1 MARKYGQV
9 AQISKNFYDYNYIIT
24 GVTSIGKT
32 HLVHHLGIEASNSNE
47 GTFIITCG
55 REPKPLHIP
64 NNPFF
69 EHATTFKEVLD
80 IVKDISEN
88 RDEYPNTKFIAFDSL
103 DELYRITEDYV
114 IKEWN
119 NQCKIDERAKSISQ
133 AYKGFQKGENRVC
146 DLVVKV
152 LGMIEDADLHWIIIS
167 HTKNKTQ
174 TDMYSGVSFE
184 QITSSVD
191 AKYYNVVKDKA
202 NLVATCYYEKEI
214 ADIEEVKDAFSKKMK
229 KKGNLISQKKIIVF
243 RDDDNAIDC
252 KSHFA
257 FIEPKIDF
265 SVENFIKAVTDA
277 IEKQANA
284 TTNIPVP
291 AATTKQP
298 IEQPVKKEEPSLE
311 TEEVFDPDEYEDI
324 TAEPDEVTDEP
335 VKEEVD
341 KDALMAEI
349 RAKFSKADKETK
361 AKVKQL
367 LKDSGVAKLDDS
379 LSISELNTINTI
391 LG

>member
-9 AQISKNFYDYNYIIT
+9 AKISKNFYDYNYIIT
-24 GVTSIGKT
+24 GVASIGKT
-32 HLVHHLGIEASNSNE
+32 HLVHHLGIAASNSNE

-55 REPKPLHIP
+55 REPKPTHIP
-64 NNPFF
+64 NNPFY
-69 EHATTFKEVLD
+69 EHAVTFKDVLD
-80 IVKDISEN
+80 IIKDVTEN
-88 RDEYPNTKFIAFDSL
+88 KNDYPNTKFIAFDSL
-103 DELYRITEDYV
+103 DELYRIAEQYV
-114 IKEWN
+114 ITEWN

-152 LGMIEDADLHWIIIS
+152 LGMIEDAGLHWIIIS

-257 FIEPKIDF
+257 YIEPKIDF

-277 IEKQANA
+277 IERQATGSTIPTNTNNKIEESINTAKAEDEDSNIDLDIFEDEA
-284 TTNIPVP
+284 TEEETVN
-291 AATTKQP
+291 
-298 IEQPVKKEEPSLE
+298 KEE
-311 TEEVFDPDEYEDI
+311 
-324 TAEPDEVTDEP
+324 
-335 VKEEVD
+335 
-341 KDALMAEI
+341 LMAEI
-349 RAKFSKADKETK
+349 RGLFSKADKDTK
-361 AKVKQL
+361 TRVKNE
-367 LKDSGVAKLDDS
+367 LKSFGASKLDDS
-379 LSISELNTINTI
+379 LTVEQLNTIKSI
-391 LG
+391 LD

>member
-9 AQISKNFYDYNYIIT
+9 AKISKNFYDYNYIIT
-24 GVTSIGKT
+24 GVASIGKT
-32 HLVHHLGIEASNSNE
+32 HLVHHLGIAASNSNE

-55 REPKPLHIP
+55 REPKPTHIP
-64 NNPFF
+64 NNPFY
-69 EHATTFKEVLD
+69 EHAVTFKDVLD
-80 IVKDISEN
+80 IIKDVTEN
-88 RDEYPNTKFIAFDSL
+88 KNDYPDTKFIAFDSL
-103 DELYRITEDYV
+103 DELYRIAEQYV
-114 IKEWN
+114 ITEWN

-152 LGMIEDADLHWIIIS
+152 LGMIEDAGLHWIIIS

-257 FIEPKIDF
+257 YIEPKIDF

-277 IEKQANA
+277 IERQATGSTIPTNTNNKIEESINTAKAEDEDSNIDLDIFEDEA
-284 TTNIPVP
+284 TEEETVN
-291 AATTKQP
+291 
-298 IEQPVKKEEPSLE
+298 KEE
-311 TEEVFDPDEYEDI
+311 
-324 TAEPDEVTDEP
+324 
-335 VKEEVD
+335 
-341 KDALMAEI
+341 LMAEI
-349 RAKFSKADKETK
+349 RGLFSKADKDTK
-361 AKVKQL
+361 TRVKNE
-367 LKDSGVAKLDDS
+367 LKSFGASKLDDS
-379 LSISELNTINTI
+379 LTVEQLNTIKSI
-391 LG
+391 LD

>member
-9 AQISKNFYDYNYIIT
+9 AKISKNFYDYNYIIT
-24 GVTSIGKT
+24 GVASIGKT
-32 HLVHHLGIEASNSNE
+32 HLVHHLGIAASNSNE

-55 REPKPLHIP
+55 REPKPTHIP
-64 NNPFF
+64 NNPFY
-69 EHATTFKEVLD
+69 EHAVTFKDVLD
-80 IVKDISEN
+80 IIKDVTEN
-88 RDEYPNTKFIAFDSL
+88 KNDYPNTKFIAFDSL
-103 DELYRITEDYV
+103 DELYRIAEQYV
-114 IKEWN
+114 ITEWN

-152 LGMIEDADLHWIIIS
+152 LGMIEDAGLHWIIIS

-257 FIEPKIDF
+257 YIEPKIDF

-277 IEKQANA
+277 IERQA
-284 TTNIPVP
+284 TGSTIPTN
-291 AATTKQP
+291 TNNK
-298 IEQPVKKEEPSLE
+298 IEESINTAKAEN
-311 TEEVFDPDEYEDI
+311 EDSDI
-324 TAEPDEVTDEP
+324 DLDIFEDEVTEEET
-335 VKEEVD
+335 VNKEE
-341 KDALMAEI
+341 LMAEI
-349 RAKFSKADKETK
+349 RGLFSKADKDTK
-361 AKVKQL
+361 TRVKNE
-367 LKDSGVAKLDDS
+367 LKSFGASKLDDS
-379 LSISELNTINTI
+379 LTVEQLNTIKSI
-391 LG
+391 LD

>member
-9 AQISKNFYDYNYIIT
+9 AKISKNFYDYNYIIT
-24 GVTSIGKT
+24 GVASIGKT
-32 HLVHHLGIEASNSNE
+32 HLVHHLGIAASNSNE

-55 REPKPLHIP
+55 REPKPTHIP
-64 NNPFF
+64 NNPFY
-69 EHATTFKEVLD
+69 EHAVTFKDVLD
-80 IVKDISEN
+80 IIKDVTEN
-88 RDEYPNTKFIAFDSL
+88 KNDYPDTKFIAFDSL
-103 DELYRITEDYV
+103 DELYRIAEQYV
-114 IKEWN
+114 ITEWN

-152 LGMIEDADLHWIIIS
+152 LGMIEDAGLHWIIIS

-257 FIEPKIDF
+257 YIEPKIDF

-277 IEKQANA
+277 IERQA
-284 TTNIPVP
+284 TGSTIPTN
-291 AATTKQP
+291 TNNK
-298 IEQPVKKEEPSLE
+298 IEESINTAKAEN
-311 TEEVFDPDEYEDI
+311 EDSDI
-324 TAEPDEVTDEP
+324 DLDIFEDEVTEEET
-335 VKEEVD
+335 VNKEE
-341 KDALMAEI
+341 LMAEI
-349 RAKFSKADKETK
+349 RGLFSKADKDTK
-361 AKVKQL
+361 TRVKNE
-367 LKDSGVAKLDDS
+367 LKSFGASKLDDS
-379 LSISELNTINTI
+379 LTVEQLNTIKSI
-391 LG
+391 LN

>member
-9 AQISKNFYDYNYIIT
+9 AKISKNFYDYNYIIT
-24 GVTSIGKT
+24 GVASIGKT
-32 HLVHHLGIEASNSNE
+32 HLVHHLGIAASNSNE

-55 REPKPLHIP
+55 REPKPTHIP
-64 NNPFF
+64 NNPFY
-69 EHATTFKEVLD
+69 EHAVTFKDVLD
-80 IVKDISEN
+80 IIKDVTEN
-88 RDEYPNTKFIAFDSL
+88 KNDYPNTKFIAFDSL
-103 DELYRITEDYV
+103 DELYRIAEQYV
-114 IKEWN
+114 ITEWN

-152 LGMIEDADLHWIIIS
+152 LGMIEDAGLHWIIIS

-257 FIEPKIDF
+257 YIEPKIDF

-277 IEKQANA
+277 IERQA
-284 TTNIPVP
+284 TGSTVP
-291 AATTKQP
+291 ASTNNKIEESINTVKAENEDSDIDLDIFEDEATEEET
-298 IEQPVKKEEPSLE
+298 VNKEE
-311 TEEVFDPDEYEDI
+311 
-324 TAEPDEVTDEP
+324 
-335 VKEEVD
+335 
-341 KDALMAEI
+341 LMAEI
-349 RAKFSKADKETK
+349 RSLFSKADKDTK
-361 AKVKQL
+361 TRVKNE
-367 LKDSGVAKLDDS
+367 LKSFGASKLDDS
-379 LSISELNTINTI
+379 LTVEQLNTIKSI
-391 LG
+391 LD

>member
-9 AQISKNFYDYNYIIT
+9 AKISKNFYDYNYIIT
-24 GVTSIGKT
+24 GVASIGKT
-32 HLVHHLGIEASNSNE
+32 HLVHHLGIAASNSNE

-55 REPKPLHIP
+55 REPKPTHIP
-64 NNPFF
+64 NNPFY
-69 EHATTFKEVLD
+69 EHAVTFKDVLD
-80 IVKDISEN
+80 IIKDVTEN
-88 RDEYPNTKFIAFDSL
+88 KNDYPNTKFIAFDSL
-103 DELYRITEDYV
+103 DELYRIAEQYV
-114 IKEWN
+114 ITEWN

-152 LGMIEDADLHWIIIS
+152 LGMIEDAGLHWIIIS

-257 FIEPKIDF
+257 YIEPKIDF

-277 IEKQANA
+277 IERQATGSTA
-284 TTNIPVP
+284 PTN
-291 AATTKQP
+291 TNNK
-298 IEQPVKKEEPSLE
+298 IEELVNTAKAEDEDSDIDLDIFEGEVTEEESVNKEE
-311 TEEVFDPDEYEDI
+311 
-324 TAEPDEVTDEP
+324 
-335 VKEEVD
+335 
-341 KDALMAEI
+341 LMAEI
-349 RAKFSKADKETK
+349 RSLFLKADKDTK
-361 AKVKQL
+361 TRVKNE
-367 LKDSGVAKLDDS
+367 LKSFGASKLDDS
-379 LSISELNTINTI
+379 LTIEQLNTIKSI
-391 LG
+391 LN

>member
-9 AQISKNFYDYNYIIT
+9 AKISRNFYDYNYIIT
-24 GVTSIGKT
+24 GVASIGKT
-32 HLVHHLGIEASNSNE
+32 HLVHHLGIEASGSNE

-55 REPKPLHIP
+55 REPKPTHIP
-64 NNPFF
+64 NNPFY
-69 EHATTFKEVLD
+69 EHAVTFKDVLD
-80 IVKDISEN
+80 IVKDITEN
-88 RDEYPNTKFIAFDSL
+88 RADYPDTKFIAFDSL
-103 DELYRITEDYV
+103 DELYRVAEDYV

-152 LGMIEDADLHWIIIS
+152 LGMIEDAGLHWIIIS

-257 FIEPKIDF
+257 YIEPKIDF

-277 IEKQANA
+277 IDRQAEGNKIEPK
-284 TTNIPVP
+284 TPFTKPEPV
-291 AATTKQP
+291 T
-298 IEQPVKKEEPSLE
+298 EPEPTADDL
-311 TEEVFDPDEYEDI
+311 DDIDI
-324 TAEPDEVTDEP
+324 TAEEETTDTVDRDALVAEVRELYKNETDEV
-335 VKEEVD
+335 KR
-341 KDALMAEI
+341 K
-349 RAKFSKADKETK
+349 
-361 AKVKQL
+361 KVRNIMK
-367 LKDSGVAKLDDS
+367 SHGSTKLDDS
-379 LSISELNTINTI
+379 LSTDVLVEIKAVF
-391 LG
+391 

>member
-9 AQISKNFYDYNYIIT
+9 AKISKNFYDYNYIIT
-24 GVTSIGKT
+24 GVASIGKT
-32 HLVHHLGIEASNSNE
+32 HLVHHLGIAASNSNE

-55 REPKPLHIP
+55 REPKPTHIP
-64 NNPFF
+64 NNPFY
-69 EHATTFKEVLD
+69 EHAVTFKDVLD
-80 IVKDISEN
+80 IIKDVTEN
-88 RDEYPNTKFIAFDSL
+88 KNDYPDTKFIAFDSL
-103 DELYRITEDYV
+103 DELYRIAEQYV
-114 IKEWN
+114 ITEWN

-152 LGMIEDADLHWIIIS
+152 LGMIEDAGLHWIIIS

-191 AKYYNVVKDKA
+191 AKYYNIVKDKA

-257 FIEPKIDF
+257 YIEPKIDF

-277 IEKQANA
+277 IERQATGSTIPTNTNNKIEESINTAKAEDEDSNIDLDIFEDEA
-284 TTNIPVP
+284 TEEETVN
-291 AATTKQP
+291 
-298 IEQPVKKEEPSLE
+298 KEE
-311 TEEVFDPDEYEDI
+311 
-324 TAEPDEVTDEP
+324 
-335 VKEEVD
+335 
-341 KDALMAEI
+341 LMAEI
-349 RAKFSKADKETK
+349 RGLFSKADKDTK
-361 AKVKQL
+361 ARVKNE
-367 LKDSGVAKLDDS
+367 LKSFGASKLDDS
-379 LSISELNTINTI
+379 LTVEQLNAIKSILD
-391 LG
+391 

>member
-9 AQISKNFYDYNYIIT
+9 AKISKNFYDYNYIIT
-24 GVTSIGKT
+24 GVASIGKT
-32 HLVHHLGIEASNSNE
+32 HLVHHLGIAASNSNE

-55 REPKPLHIP
+55 REPKPTHIP
-64 NNPFF
+64 NNPFY
-69 EHATTFKEVLD
+69 EHAVTFKDVLD
-80 IVKDISEN
+80 IIKDVTEN
-88 RDEYPNTKFIAFDSL
+88 KSDYPNTKFIAFDSL
-103 DELYRITEDYV
+103 DELYRIAEQYV
-114 IKEWN
+114 ITEWN

-152 LGMIEDADLHWIIIS
+152 LGMIEDAGLHWIIIS

-257 FIEPKIDF
+257 YIEPKIDF

-277 IEKQANA
+277 IERQA
-284 TTNIPVP
+284 TGSTIPTNTNNKIEESIN
-291 AATTKQP
+291 TTKTEDEDSD
-298 IEQPVKKEEPSLE
+298 IDLDIFEDEATEEEIVNKEE
-311 TEEVFDPDEYEDI
+311 
-324 TAEPDEVTDEP
+324 
-335 VKEEVD
+335 
-341 KDALMAEI
+341 LMAEI
-349 RAKFSKADKETK
+349 RGLFSKADKDTK
-361 AKVKQL
+361 TRVKNE
-367 LKDSGVAKLDDS
+367 LKSFGASKLDDS
-379 LSISELNTINTI
+379 LTVEQLNTIKSI
-391 LG
+391 LD

>member
-9 AQISKNFYDYNYIIT
+9 AKISKNFYDYNYIIT
-24 GVTSIGKT
+24 GVASIGKT
-32 HLVHHLGIEASNSNE
+32 HLVHHLGIAASNSNE

-55 REPKPLHIP
+55 REPKPTHIP
-64 NNPFF
+64 NNPFY
-69 EHATTFKEVLD
+69 EHAVTFKDVLD
-80 IVKDISEN
+80 IIKDVTEN
-88 RDEYPNTKFIAFDSL
+88 KNDYPDTKFIAFDSL
-103 DELYRITEDYV
+103 DELYRIAEQYV
-114 IKEWN
+114 ITEWN

-146 DLVVKV
+146 DLVVKL
-152 LGMIEDADLHWIIIS
+152 LGMIEDAGLHWIIIS

-257 FIEPKIDF
+257 YIEPKIDF

-277 IEKQANA
+277 IERQATGSTIPTNTNNKIEESINTAKAEDEDSNIDLDIFEDEA
-284 TTNIPVP
+284 TEEETVN
-291 AATTKQP
+291 
-298 IEQPVKKEEPSLE
+298 KEE
-311 TEEVFDPDEYEDI
+311 
-324 TAEPDEVTDEP
+324 
-335 VKEEVD
+335 
-341 KDALMAEI
+341 LMAEI
-349 RAKFSKADKETK
+349 RGLFSKADKDTK
-361 AKVKQL
+361 TRVKNE
-367 LKDSGVAKLDDS
+367 LKSFGASKLDDS
-379 LSISELNTINTI
+379 LTVEQLNTIKSI
-391 LG
+391 LD

>member
-9 AQISKNFYDYNYIIT
+9 AKISKNFYDYNYIIT
-24 GVTSIGKT
+24 GVASIGKT
-32 HLVHHLGIEASNSNE
+32 HLVHHLGIEASGSNE

-55 REPKPLHIP
+55 REPKPTHIP
-64 NNPFF
+64 NNPFY
-69 EHATTFKEVLD
+69 EHAITFKDVLD
-80 IVKDISEN
+80 IVKDITEN
-88 RDEYPNTKFIAFDSL
+88 RADYPDTKFISFDSL
-103 DELYRITEDYV
+103 DELYRIAEDYV

-152 LGMIEDADLHWIIIS
+152 LGMIEDAGLHWIIIS

-191 AKYYNVVKDKA
+191 AKYYNIVKDKA

-257 FIEPKIDF
+257 YIEPKIDF

-277 IEKQANA
+277 IERQANGNSIEPKTVSA
-284 TTNIPVP
+284 PVETN
-291 AATTKQP
+291 A
-298 IEQPVKKEEPSLE
+298 
-311 TEEVFDPDEYEDI
+311 PDEPEPTEDILDNVDI
-324 TAEPDEVTDEP
+324 TADDDTVDREELVAAVRELYKNETD
-335 VKEEVD
+335 
-341 KDALMAEI
+341 DAK
-349 RAKFSKADKETK
+349 RK
-361 AKVKQL
+361 KVRNIMK
-367 LKDSGVAKLDDS
+367 SHGSTKLDDS
-379 LSISELNTINTI
+379 LSTDALNEIKAVFD
-391 LG
+391 

>member
-9 AQISKNFYDYNYIIT
+9 AKISKNFYDYNYIIT
-24 GVTSIGKT
+24 GVASIGKT
-32 HLVHHLGIEASNSNE
+32 HLVHHLGIAASNSNE

-55 REPKPLHIP
+55 REPKPTHIP
-64 NNPFF
+64 NNPFY
-69 EHATTFKEVLD
+69 EHAVTFKDVLD
-80 IVKDISEN
+80 IIKDVTEN
-88 RDEYPNTKFIAFDSL
+88 KNDYPNTKFIAFDSL
-103 DELYRITEDYV
+103 DELYRIAEQYV
-114 IKEWN
+114 ITEWN

-152 LGMIEDADLHWIIIS
+152 LGMIEDAGLHWIIIS

-257 FIEPKIDF
+257 YIEPKIDF

-277 IEKQANA
+277 IERQATGSTIPTNTNNKIEESINTAKAEDEDSNIDLDIFEDEA
-284 TTNIPVP
+284 TEEETVN
-291 AATTKQP
+291 
-298 IEQPVKKEEPSLE
+298 KEE
-311 TEEVFDPDEYEDI
+311 
-324 TAEPDEVTDEP
+324 
-335 VKEEVD
+335 
-341 KDALMAEI
+341 LMAEI
-349 RAKFSKADKETK
+349 RGLFSKADKDTK
-361 AKVKQL
+361 TRVKNE
-367 LKDSGVAKLDDS
+367 LKSFGASKLDDS
-379 LSISELNTINTI
+379 LTVEQLNTIKSI
-391 LG
+391 LN

>member
-9 AQISKNFYDYNYIIT
+9 AKISKNFYDYNYIIT
-24 GVTSIGKT
+24 GVASIGKT
-32 HLVHHLGIEASNSNE
+32 HLVHHLGIAASNSNE

-55 REPKPLHIP
+55 REPKPTHIP
-64 NNPFF
+64 NNPFY
-69 EHATTFKEVLD
+69 EHAVTFKDVLD
-80 IVKDISEN
+80 IIKDVTEN
-88 RDEYPNTKFIAFDSL
+88 KNDYPDTKFIAFDSL
-103 DELYRITEDYV
+103 DELYRIAEQYV
-114 IKEWN
+114 ITEWN

-152 LGMIEDADLHWIIIS
+152 LGMIEDAGLHWIIIS

-257 FIEPKIDF
+257 YIEPKIDF

-277 IEKQANA
+277 IERQA
-284 TTNIPVP
+284 TGSTIPTN
-291 AATTKQP
+291 TNNK
-298 IEQPVKKEEPSLE
+298 IEESINTAKAEN
-311 TEEVFDPDEYEDI
+311 EDSDI
-324 TAEPDEVTDEP
+324 DLDIFEDEVTEEET
-335 VKEEVD
+335 VNKEE
-341 KDALMAEI
+341 LMAEI
-349 RAKFSKADKETK
+349 RGLFSKADKDTK
-361 AKVKQL
+361 TRVKNE
-367 LKDSGVAKLDDS
+367 LKSFGASKLDDS
-379 LSISELNTINTI
+379 LTVEQLNTIKSI
-391 LG
+391 LD

>member
-9 AQISKNFYDYNYIIT
+9 AKISKNFYDYNYIIT
-24 GVTSIGKT
+24 GVASIGKT
-32 HLVHHLGIEASNSNE
+32 HLVHHLGIAASNSNE

-55 REPKPLHIP
+55 REPKPTHIP
-64 NNPFF
+64 NNPFY
-69 EHATTFKEVLD
+69 EHAVTFKDVLD
-80 IVKDISEN
+80 IIKDVTEN
-88 RDEYPNTKFIAFDSL
+88 KNDYPNTKFIAFDSL
-103 DELYRITEDYV
+103 DELYRIAEQYV
-114 IKEWN
+114 ITEWN

-152 LGMIEDADLHWIIIS
+152 LGMIEDAGLHWIIIS

-214 ADIEEVKDAFSKKMK
+214 ADIEEVRDAFSKKMK

-243 RDDDNAIDC
+243 LDDDNAIDC

-257 FIEPKIDF
+257 YIEPKIDF

-277 IEKQANA
+277 IERQA
-284 TTNIPVP
+284 TGSTIPTN
-291 AATTKQP
+291 TNNK
-298 IEQPVKKEEPSLE
+298 IEESINTAKAEN
-311 TEEVFDPDEYEDI
+311 EDSDI
-324 TAEPDEVTDEP
+324 DLDIFEDEVTEEEI
-335 VKEEVD
+335 VNKEE
-341 KDALMAEI
+341 LMAEI
-349 RAKFSKADKETK
+349 RGLFSKADKDTK
-361 AKVKQL
+361 TRVKNE
-367 LKDSGVAKLDDS
+367 LKSFGASKLDDS
-379 LSISELNTINTI
+379 LTVEQLNTIKSI
-391 LG
+391 LD

>member
-9 AQISKNFYDYNYIIT
+9 AKISKNFYDYNYIIT
-24 GVTSIGKT
+24 GVASIGKT
-32 HLVHHLGIEASNSNE
+32 HLVHHLGIAASNSNE

-55 REPKPLHIP
+55 REPKPTHIP
-64 NNPFF
+64 NNPFY
-69 EHATTFKEVLD
+69 EHAVTFKDVLD
-80 IVKDISEN
+80 IIKDVTEN
-88 RDEYPNTKFIAFDSL
+88 KNDYPDTKFIAFDSL
-103 DELYRITEDYV
+103 DELYRIAEQYV
-114 IKEWN
+114 ITEWN

-152 LGMIEDADLHWIIIS
+152 LGMIEDAGLHWIIIS

-257 FIEPKIDF
+257 YIEPKIDF

-277 IEKQANA
+277 IERQATGSTIPTNTNNKIEESINTAKAENEDSDIDLDIFEDEA
-284 TTNIPVP
+284 TEEETVN
-291 AATTKQP
+291 
-298 IEQPVKKEEPSLE
+298 KEE
-311 TEEVFDPDEYEDI
+311 
-324 TAEPDEVTDEP
+324 
-335 VKEEVD
+335 
-341 KDALMAEI
+341 LMAEI
-349 RAKFSKADKETK
+349 RGLFSKADKDTK
-361 AKVKQL
+361 TRVKNE
-367 LKDSGVAKLDDS
+367 LKSFGASKLDDS
-379 LSISELNTINTI
+379 LTVEQLNTIKSI
-391 LG
+391 LD

>member
-9 AQISKNFYDYNYIIT
+9 AKISKNFFDYNYIIT
-24 GVTSIGKT
+24 GVASIGKT
-32 HLVHHLGIEASNSNE
+32 HLVHHLGLKASGSNE

-55 REPKPLHIP
+55 REPKPTHIP
-64 NNPFF
+64 NNPFY
-69 EHATTFKEVLD
+69 EHAVTFKEVLD
-80 IVKDISEN
+80 IIKDVTEN
-88 RDEYPNTKFIAFDSL
+88 KTDYPNTKFIAFDSL
-103 DELYRITEDYV
+103 DELYRIAEQYV
-114 IKEWN
+114 ITEWN

-152 LGMIEDADLHWIIIS
+152 LGMIEDAGLHWIIIS

-214 ADIEEVKDAFSKKMK
+214 ADIEEVKDAFTKKMK

-257 FIEPKIDF
+257 YIEPKIDF
-265 SVENFIKAVTDA
+265 SVENFVKAVTDA
-277 IEKQANA
+277 IERQA
-284 TTNIPVP
+284 TGTNVVAANKTEEKPVED
-291 AATTKQP
+291 T
-298 IEQPVKKEEPSLE
+298 IVGEPEIAE
-311 TEEVFDPDEYEDI
+311 TEEVNIDIFDEDETE
-324 TAEPDEVTDEP
+324 EVEP
-335 VKEEVD
+335 VN
-341 KDALMAEI
+341 KDELMSEI
-349 RAKFSKADKETK
+349 RKLFKTANNDSKTR
-361 AKVKQL
+361 VKNE
-367 LKDSGVAKLDDS
+367 LKSFGASKLDDS
-379 LSISELNTINTI
+379 LSIEQLNTIKAI
-391 LG
+391 LD

>member
-9 AQISKNFYDYNYIIT
+9 AKISKNFFDYNYILT
-24 GVTSIGKT
+24 GVASIGKT
-32 HLVHHLGIEASNSNE
+32 YLAHHLGIDASGSNE

-55 REPKPLHIP
+55 REPKPSHIP
-64 NNPFF
+64 DNPFY
-69 EHATTFKEVLD
+69 EHATTFKEVNE
-80 IVKDISEN
+80 IIKDITEN
-88 RDEYPNTKFIAFDSL
+88 TADYPKTKFICFDSL
-103 DELYRITEDYV
+103 DELYRIAEEYV

-119 NQCKIDERAKSISQ
+119 SQCKIDERAKSISQ

-152 LGMIEDADLHWIIIS
+152 LGMIEDAGLHWIIIS

-257 FIEPKIDF
+257 YIEPKIDF

-277 IEKQANA
+277 IEKQADA
-284 TTNIPVP
+284 ST
-291 AATTKQP
+291 
-298 IEQPVKKEEPSLE
+298 IE
-311 TEEVFDPDEYEDI
+311 
-324 TAEPDEVTDEP
+324 AEPQS
-335 VKEEVD
+335 VKEEVVIDLDDFEDINGEEVVETQQID
-341 KDALMAEI
+341 KEALMQEI
-349 RAKFSKADKETK
+349 RSLYDKADATTK
-361 AKVKQL
+361 TKVRNC
-367 LKDSGVAKLDDS
+367 LKKYGVKKLDDS
-379 LSISELNTINTI
+379 LSIAELNT
-391 LG
+391 LKELF

>member
-9 AQISKNFYDYNYIIT
+9 AKISKNFYDYNYIIT
-24 GVTSIGKT
+24 GVASIGKT
-32 HLVHHLGIEASNSNE
+32 HLVHHLGIAASNSNE

-55 REPKPLHIP
+55 REPKPTHIP
-64 NNPFF
+64 NNPFY
-69 EHATTFKEVLD
+69 EHAVTFKDVLD
-80 IVKDISEN
+80 IIKDVTEN
-88 RDEYPNTKFIAFDSL
+88 KNDYPDTKFIAFDSL
-103 DELYRITEDYV
+103 DELYRIAEQYV
-114 IKEWN
+114 ITEWN

-152 LGMIEDADLHWIIIS
+152 LGMIEDAGLHWIIIS

-257 FIEPKIDF
+257 YIEPKIDF

-277 IEKQANA
+277 IERQA
-284 TTNIPVP
+284 TGSTIPTN
-291 AATTKQP
+291 TNNK
-298 IEQPVKKEEPSLE
+298 IEESINTAKAENEDSDIDLDIFEDEMTEEETVNKEE
-311 TEEVFDPDEYEDI
+311 
-324 TAEPDEVTDEP
+324 
-335 VKEEVD
+335 
-341 KDALMAEI
+341 LMAEI
-349 RAKFSKADKETK
+349 RGLFSKVDKDTK
-361 AKVKQL
+361 TRVKNE
-367 LKDSGVAKLDDS
+367 LKSFGASKLDDS
-379 LSISELNTINTI
+379 LTVEQLNTIKSI
-391 LG
+391 LD

>member
-9 AQISKNFYDYNYIIT
+9 AKISKNFYDYNYIIT
-24 GVTSIGKT
+24 GVASIGKT
-32 HLVHHLGIEASNSNE
+32 HLVHHLGIAASNSNE

-55 REPKPLHIP
+55 REPKPTHIP
-64 NNPFF
+64 NNPFY
-69 EHATTFKEVLD
+69 EHAVTFKDVLD
-80 IVKDISEN
+80 IIKDVTEN
-88 RDEYPNTKFIAFDSL
+88 KNDYPDTKFIAFDSL
-103 DELYRITEDYV
+103 DELYRIAEQYV
-114 IKEWN
+114 ITEWN

-152 LGMIEDADLHWIIIS
+152 LGMIEDAGLHWIIIS

-257 FIEPKIDF
+257 YIEPKIDF

-277 IEKQANA
+277 IERQATGSTIPTNTNNKIEESINTAKAEDEDSNIDLDIFEDEA
-284 TTNIPVP
+284 TEEETVN
-291 AATTKQP
+291 
-298 IEQPVKKEEPSLE
+298 KEE
-311 TEEVFDPDEYEDI
+311 
-324 TAEPDEVTDEP
+324 
-335 VKEEVD
+335 
-341 KDALMAEI
+341 LMAEI
-349 RAKFSKADKETK
+349 RGLFSKADKDTK
-361 AKVKQL
+361 TRVKNE
-367 LKDSGVAKLDDS
+367 LKSFGASKLDDS
-379 LSISELNTINTI
+379 LTVEQLNTIKSI
-391 LG
+391 LN

>member
-9 AQISKNFYDYNYIIT
+9 AKISKNFYDYNYIIT
-24 GVTSIGKT
+24 GVASIGKT
-32 HLVHHLGIEASNSNE
+32 HLVHHLGIAASNSNE

-55 REPKPLHIP
+55 REPKPTHIP
-64 NNPFF
+64 NNPFY
-69 EHATTFKEVLD
+69 EHAVTFKDVLD
-80 IVKDISEN
+80 IIKDVTEN
-88 RDEYPNTKFIAFDSL
+88 KSDYPNTKFIAFDSL
-103 DELYRITEDYV
+103 DELYRIAEQYV
-114 IKEWN
+114 ITEWN

-152 LGMIEDADLHWIIIS
+152 LGMIEDAGLHWIIIS

-257 FIEPKIDF
+257 YIEPKIDF

-277 IEKQANA
+277 IERQA
-284 TTNIPVP
+284 TGSTIPTN
-291 AATTKQP
+291 TNNK
-298 IEQPVKKEEPSLE
+298 IEESINTAKAEN
-311 TEEVFDPDEYEDI
+311 EDSDI
-324 TAEPDEVTDEP
+324 DLDIFEDEVTEEET
-335 VKEEVD
+335 VNKEE
-341 KDALMAEI
+341 LMAEI
-349 RAKFSKADKETK
+349 RGLFSKADKDTK
-361 AKVKQL
+361 TRVKNE
-367 LKDSGVAKLDDS
+367 LKSFGASKLDDS
-379 LSISELNTINTI
+379 LTVEQLNTIKSI
-391 LG
+391 LD

>member
-1 MARKYGQV
+1 MARKYGKV
-9 AQISKNFYDYNYIIT
+9 ATISKNFYDYNYIIT
-24 GVTSIGKT
+24 GVASIGKT
-32 HLVHHLGIEASNSNE
+32 HLVHHLGLAASNNNE

-55 REPKPLHIP
+55 REPKPTHIP

-69 EHATTFKEVLD
+69 EHATTFKEVID
-80 IVKDISEN
+80 IVKDITEN
-88 RDEYPNTKFIAFDSL
+88 RADYPDTKFIAFDSL
-103 DELYRITEDYV
+103 DELYRIAEGYV

-146 DLVVKV
+146 DLVVNI
-152 LGMIEDADLHWIIIS
+152 LGMIEDAGLHWIIIS

-257 FIEPKIDF
+257 YIEPKIDF
-265 SVENFIKAVTDA
+265 SVENFIEAVTKA

-284 TTNIPVP
+284 SAITETKPTSEPTDDDIIDMDESSEDIEETEIDKNSLMSEIREKFQQ
-291 AATTKQP
+291 ADKTTK
-298 IEQPVKKEEPSLE
+298 
-311 TEEVFDPDEYEDI
+311 T
-324 TAEPDEVTDEP
+324 
-335 VKEEVD
+335 
-341 KDALMAEI
+341 
-349 RAKFSKADKETK
+349 
-361 AKVKQL
+361 KVKAF
-367 LKDSGVAKLDDS
+367 LKENGFAKLDDS
-379 LSISELNTINTI
+379 LSIDELKTLNDMF
-391 LG
+391 

>member
-9 AQISKNFYDYNYIIT
+9 AKISKNFYDYNYIIT
-24 GVTSIGKT
+24 GVASIGKT
-32 HLVHHLGIEASNSNE
+32 HLVHHLGIAASNSNE

-55 REPKPLHIP
+55 REPKPTHIP
-64 NNPFF
+64 NNPFY
-69 EHATTFKEVLD
+69 EHAVTFKDVLD
-80 IVKDISEN
+80 IIKDVTEN
-88 RDEYPNTKFIAFDSL
+88 KNDYPDTKFIAFDSL
-103 DELYRITEDYV
+103 DELYRIAEQYV
-114 IKEWN
+114 ITEWN

-152 LGMIEDADLHWIIIS
+152 LGMIEDAGLHWIIIS

-214 ADIEEVKDAFSKKMK
+214 ADIKEVKDVFSKKMK

-257 FIEPKIDF
+257 YIEPKIDF

-277 IEKQANA
+277 IERQATGSTIPTNTNNKIEESVNTAKAEDEDSNIDLDIFEDEA
-284 TTNIPVP
+284 TEEETVN
-291 AATTKQP
+291 
-298 IEQPVKKEEPSLE
+298 KEE
-311 TEEVFDPDEYEDI
+311 
-324 TAEPDEVTDEP
+324 
-335 VKEEVD
+335 
-341 KDALMAEI
+341 LMAEI
-349 RAKFSKADKETK
+349 RGLFSKADKDTK
-361 AKVKQL
+361 TRVKNE
-367 LKDSGVAKLDDS
+367 LKSFGASKLDDS
-379 LSISELNTINTI
+379 LTVEQLNTIKSI
-391 LG
+391 LD